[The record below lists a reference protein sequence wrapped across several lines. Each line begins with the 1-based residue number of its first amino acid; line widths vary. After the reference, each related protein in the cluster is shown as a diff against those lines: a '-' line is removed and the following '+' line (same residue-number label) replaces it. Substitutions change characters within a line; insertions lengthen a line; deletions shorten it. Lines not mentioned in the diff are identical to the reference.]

1 MTTDNGQGSAG
12 GATQYISHHLSNL
25 SVGEGFWA
33 LHLDT
38 LFFSIVLGLLFT
50 GLFYGVAVRAHA
62 GVPGRLQNFIEML
75 VEFVDNQVKEV
86 FHGHSRLLAPLALTI
101 FVWIFLMNFM
111 DLVPV
116 DLLPAIAGTMGINYL
131 RVVPSTDPNATL
143 AMSLTVFVLIFIY
156 GIRGKGAGG
165 LTKEFLFHPFNTP
178 WCIPFNLVLKIV
190 EECAKPVSL
199 ALRLFGNLYAGEL
212 IFVLIATFTLGKTL
226 ASFGEPST
234 WVLLVV
240 QLLLGMIW
248 ALFHILVITLQAF
261 LFMMLTIIY
270 LSMAHESH

>member
-1 MTTDNGQGSAG
+1 MTAGDGQNSSG
-12 GATQYISHHLSNL
+12 GATEYISHHLSNL
-25 SVGEGFWA
+25 RVGEGFWA

-38 LFFSIVLGLLFT
+38 LFFSIVLGLLFI
-50 GLFYGVAVRAHA
+50 GLFYYVAARAHA
-62 GVPGRLQNFIEML
+62 GVPGRMQNFVEML

-116 DLLPAIAGTMGINYL
+116 DLLPAMASAMGVNYL

-156 GIRGKGAGG
+156 GIRGKGFGG
-165 LTKEFLFHPFNTP
+165 FTKEFLFHPFNTP
-178 WCIPFNLVLKIV
+178 WCMPFNLVLKIV

-226 ASFGEPST
+226 ASFEEPST

-270 LSMAHESH
+270 LSMAHEAH